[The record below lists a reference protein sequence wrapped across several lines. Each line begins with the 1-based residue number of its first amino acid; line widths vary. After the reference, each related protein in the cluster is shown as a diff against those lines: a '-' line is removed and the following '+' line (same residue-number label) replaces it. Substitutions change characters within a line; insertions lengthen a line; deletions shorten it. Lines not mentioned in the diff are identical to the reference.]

1 MSKCAGTHASI
12 GLKLLLQ
19 QLVGVVGMNDRT
31 HEGAHGYPWTI
42 LVMMRI

>member
-19 QLVGVVGMNDRT
+19 QLVAWSAWLECMIGHTKAHTGIL
-31 HEGAHGYPWTI
+31 GAF
-42 LVMMRI
+42 